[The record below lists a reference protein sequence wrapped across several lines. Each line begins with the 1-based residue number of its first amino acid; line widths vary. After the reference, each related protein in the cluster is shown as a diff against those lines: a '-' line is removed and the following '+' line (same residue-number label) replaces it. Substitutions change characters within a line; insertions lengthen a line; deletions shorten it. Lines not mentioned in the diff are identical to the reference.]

1 MLRGIPLSTPERS
14 IVDVSS
20 RFDVRI
26 LGRLVDEALRRRI
39 TTVLRLQ
46 RATDRLAPAPGR
58 SAKKMNL
65 VLQQRDG
72 SVADRESV
80 LEDFVFDALVRF
92 NVPLPVPQFR
102 VMVGGRERWIDLC
115 YPSRCLAL
123 EAQGFET
130 HGLRHRFDDDALRG
144 NELQLAGFRVLEFTS
159 AFTDW
164 QIASQVA
171 RAVAIEVPPRPP
183 IPLTFAEWTARRD
196 RLDGNGCHSNG
207 NRPNGR

>member
-1 MLRGIPLSTPERS
+1 LSTPERS

-26 LGRLVDEALRRRI
+26 LGRMVDEALRRRL
-39 TTVLRLQ
+39 TTIVRLQ
-46 RATDRLAPAPGR
+46 RAVDRLAPAPGR

-65 VLQQRDG
+65 VLQSRDG
-72 SVADRESV
+72 TVADRESI

-92 NVPLPVPQFR
+92 GLPLPVPQYR
-102 VMVGGRERWIDLC
+102 VTLDGRERRIDLC
-115 YPSRCLAL
+115 YPKRWLAL

-171 RAVAIEVPPRPP
+171 RALDAEVPPQPA

-196 RLDGNGCHSNG
+196 RLDGNGCYSDG